1 MKEPKLTRLEMSG
14 LLHALDLQNG
24 LELENFLSKWN
35 QHASVILP
43 DFVKRFK
50 RSSGAVT
57 GLSTND
63 IVALGNL
70 CELTTFKSTSIQNW
84 IKRDIKGLIGHPEL
98 GKKYSIDQ
106 AVILLIVRDL
116 KATYDFETIRKMLNR
131 LFNTISDRTDDLIS
145 PVDYYEAYAVV
156 LDKLLNEA
164 FHFPPA
170 SDIEEKIELE
180 AEIIR
185 TAFPSIPDQNWT
197 LIKPVLVLT
206 VFSVLYSHLLSRAQA
221 YQENHLDTL

>member
-1 MKEPKLTRLEMSG
+1 MKELKLTRLEMSG

-24 LELENFLSKWN
+24 LELENFLSNWN
-35 QHASVILP
+35 RQASANLP
-43 DFVKRFK
+43 EFVKRFK
-50 RSSGAVT
+50 RSGGAVS

-84 IKRDIKGLIGHPEL
+84 IKRDIKGLIGQPEL

-116 KATYDFETIRKMLNR
+116 KSTYDFETIRKMLNR
-131 LFNTISDRTDDLIS
+131 LFNTLSDRTDDLIS

-156 LDKLLNEA
+156 LDKLIHES

-170 SDIEEKIELE
+170 TDLEEKIEAE
-180 AEIIR
+180 AEIVR
-185 TAFPSIPDQNWT
+185 TAFPSIPDSSWIR
-197 LIKPVLVLT
+197 IKPVLVLT
-206 VFSVLYSHLLSRAQA
+206 VFSVLYSHLLSKAQQ
-221 YQENHLDTL
+221 YQETHLNFS